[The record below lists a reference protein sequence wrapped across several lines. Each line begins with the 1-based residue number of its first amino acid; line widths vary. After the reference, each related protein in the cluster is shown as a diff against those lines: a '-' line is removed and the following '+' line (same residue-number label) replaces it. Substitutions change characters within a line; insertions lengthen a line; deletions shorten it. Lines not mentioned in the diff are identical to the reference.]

1 MFCIRM
7 AIFASM
13 PKLERDDRASATSLE
28 EKGGRQTYWMSLL
41 RHSSLEDN
49 MMRPLSATAPGS
61 LEGIEKGSE
70 EVHLEEEGWGGSRER
85 WEGRRERRSE
95 GRRGMGGVESEER
108 GGIGWEAKKGEEG
121 SKM

>member
-1 MFCIRM
+1 MFIHTYVRTSYMFCIRM

-41 RHSSLEDN
+41 RHSSLEDS

-70 EVHLEEEGWGGSRER
+70 EVHLEWKG
-85 WEGRRERRSE
+85 
-95 GRRGMGGVESEER
+95 R
-108 GGIGWEAKKGEEG
+108 GGGGGGGRGGGRGGRGVGW
-121 SKM
+121 

>member
-41 RHSSLEDN
+41 RHSSLEDS

-70 EVHLEEEGWGGSRER
+70 EVHLERKGRGEVGGVEGGVGGEWGGSREG
-85 WEGRRERRSE
+85 WEGRR
-95 GRRGMGGVESEER
+95 GG
-108 GGIGWEAKKGEEG
+108 
-121 SKM
+121 